1 MNFYQYL
8 SKNGLLQILD
18 GSPEKIDEIKKI
30 YQKENRKEYKRQY
43 QKRRSHRVIV
53 LTHEEDELIKQGAKN
68 HNLPISTFIRESAL
82 KYQSRGFITL
92 DKTQIK
98 AVLVA
103 HKRYGTLLNQTVH
116 VLNSS
121 KSAELH
127 HIVSIQN
134 NFQALATEVKQ
145 IITEPI
151 LIEDFV
157 QGVINKEP
165 QYIEIIQSIL
175 NSSKL

>member
-18 GSPEKIDEIKKI
+18 GPSEKIDEIKKI
-30 YQKENRKEYKRQY
+30 YQTENRKEYKRQY
-43 QKRRSHRVIV
+43 QKRRSHRVIIF
-53 LTHEEDELIKQGAKN
+53 THEEDEFLKQGAEN
-68 HNLPISTFIRESAL
+68 HNLPFSTYVRQSAL

-92 DKTQIK
+92 DKTQLK

-116 VLNSS
+116 VLNTS
-121 KSAELH
+121 KSADKH
-127 HIVSIQN
+127 HIESIQN
-134 NFQALATEVKQ
+134 NFQALATEVRQ

-175 NSSKL
+175 NSSKS